1 MAAVALWLVV
11 WQAASVA
18 VRQQLILPGPV
29 DVAAAL
35 VAPGDSVLL
44 DEPFAGLDTVA
55 CDLACDV
62 IADELRGRSLIVAT
76 HDARDAGR
84 LGADTLVLGR

>member
-1 MAAVALWLVV
+1 M
-11 WQAASVA
+11 
-18 VRQQLILPGPV
+18 
-29 DVAAAL
+29 
-35 VAPGDSVLL
+35 LL